1 MDSPISGNK
10 ILLTD
15 PDGNLKLYEIINN
28 ELLNVNQ
35 FSDLNIISIK
45 CDGKVL
51 IDDLDNI
58 YVTKENNNF
67 VKLTPPAPLRDI
79 IVDCRP
85 CCSYRNIPMSESVFI
100 ESDDDESYVAL
111 FICCVDI
118 FGDLTTWIIKTD
130 TEIYTHHIKAP
141 NEIERIFNG
150 YDITTVIDGVP
161 YIYEPSTFKFYKFE
175 KTPNVKLETI
185 FTVEGSA
192 CTKFCS
198 LDYCG
203 NFYVGEK
210 LMLKNIKKVVNPTFS
225 GNSYGITF
233 SGKAINLYEF
243 IYPNDTDIDSKVH
256 PQEISIPGQKIVDM
270 VVDTNDFFNYKYYI
284 ITKKGHLFLMLI
296 ERYTEPINCLIN
308 CLINQIDIP
317 NEYYI
322 SLNYKCNQIKNSNC

>member
-10 ILLTD
+10 ILLTG

-58 YVTKENNNF
+58 YVAKNNKLI
-67 VKLTPPAPLRDI
+67 KLTPPAPLRDI
-79 IVDCRP
+79 IVYNQP
-85 CCSYRNIPMSESVFI
+85 CCSYQNIPVSDSIFSEA
-100 ESDDDESYVAL
+100 DDDEVYSAP
-111 FICCVDI
+111 FICCVGI

-150 YDITTVIDGVP
+150 YCITTVMDGIP

-185 FTVEGSA
+185 FAVEGCA
-192 CTKFCS
+192 CTKLCS

-203 NFYVGEK
+203 NFYVGGK

-243 IYPNDTDIDSKVH
+243 IYPNDTNSHSKVY
-256 PQEISIPGQKIVDM
+256 PQEISIPEQKIVDM
-270 VVDTNDFFNYKYYI
+270 AVDTNDFFNYKYYI
-284 ITKKGHLFLMLI
+284 ITKTGHLFLMLI
-296 ERYTEPINCLIN
+296 ERYTEPVN